1 MYNLGIFWGWAP
13 GPLYVYDP
21 RMLTALCTMEFYL
34 RLIHSTDPKPMDLEG
49 PLYDDF
55 MNN

>member
-13 GPLYVYDP
+13 GPLYIPDQGCSQP
-21 RMLTALCTMEFYL
+21 LCTMEFYL
-34 RLIHSTDPKPMDLEG
+34 RLIHSTDPNPVDLES